1 MICLECVSLLTSRG
15 VNTQLV
21 TEAPLL
27 ALVPVDAGPVV
38 GRELEPRGAGAGA
51 ACRRRHALVLALQR
65 RARRGGC
72 TEHSH
77 IILANC
83 FGHRIAGL

>member
-38 GRELEPRGAGAGA
+38 GRELEPRRAGAGA
-51 ACRRRHALVLALQR
+51 ARR
-65 RARRGGC
+65 
-72 TEHSH
+72 
-77 IILANC
+77 
-83 FGHRIAGL
+83 